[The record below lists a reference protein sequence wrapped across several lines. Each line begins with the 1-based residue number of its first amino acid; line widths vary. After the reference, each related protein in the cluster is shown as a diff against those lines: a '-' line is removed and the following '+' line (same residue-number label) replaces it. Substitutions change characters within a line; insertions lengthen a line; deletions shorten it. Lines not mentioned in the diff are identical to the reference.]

1 MTKKYT
7 PKKFSPIIYPEWG
20 ELFKTLTDKQKG
32 DILMGVAMFPSY
44 EPSENPVW
52 AFIKSQIQNQLDDF
66 TEKCQK
72 NGNIIRNYW
81 RTRVNERLTNDNEGL
96 TKGNE
101 GEPKPELLPEPELLY
116 KPEPKYSLD
125 NVDNFGDIVK
135 KVGSLNINKNKI
147 VISSKFSAS
156 DYDELKVYVQ
166 EMPEDVI
173 HSVESWLIK
182 TKLGQ
187 TVDISFIT
195 KQFMNFAKRQGR
207 PIFKEQDK

>member
-1 MTKKYT
+1 MIYIG
-7 PKKFSPIIYPEWG
+7 FSKRSHKLYARVLCKNFKHCAPVDIQGNKCLIYQ
-20 ELFKTLTDKQKG
+20 F
-32 DILMGVAMFPSY
+32 VH
-44 EPSENPVW
+44 
-52 AFIKSQIQNQLDDF
+52 
-66 TEKCQK
+66 
-72 NGNIIRNYW
+72 
-81 RTRVNERLTNDNEGL
+81 
-96 TKGNE
+96 
-101 GEPKPELLPEPELLY
+101 
-116 KPEPKYSLD
+116 
-125 NVDNFGDIVK
+125 
-135 KVGSLNINKNKI
+135 KNKI